1 MGEASEAAKVAA
13 VVEKE
18 AAETEEMA
26 AGSRAHGAVDWV
38 ATGEGRGKARAVA
51 EAG

>member
-13 VVEKE
+13 VAEKE
-18 AAETEEMA
+18 EAETEEMA
-26 AGSRAHGAVDWV
+26 AGSRVHRAEDWV
-38 ATGEGRGKARAVA
+38 ALGEEWGKAKVVA